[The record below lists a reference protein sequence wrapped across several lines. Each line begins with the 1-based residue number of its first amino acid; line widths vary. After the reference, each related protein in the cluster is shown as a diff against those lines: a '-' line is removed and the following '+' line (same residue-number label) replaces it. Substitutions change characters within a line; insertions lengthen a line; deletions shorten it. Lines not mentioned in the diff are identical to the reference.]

1 MYKLFIAIEIQYKN
15 TYYSTCIQVLININI
30 LGGID
35 DVIVPEKLLPYFG
48 LAKNPLRLKANVD
61 FSKYDRLF
69 NIDES
74 LKPVSFLTLPLK

>member
-1 MYKLFIAIEIQYKN
+1 MLNEI
-15 TYYSTCIQVLININI
+15 SELLNIKVKEAQETI
-30 LGGID
+30 GGID

-74 LKPVSFLTLPLK
+74 LKPVSFKSLPLNLIS

>member
-1 MYKLFIAIEIQYKN
+1 
-15 TYYSTCIQVLININI
+15 
-30 LGGID
+30 
-35 DVIVPEKLLPYFG
+35 VIVPEKLLPYFG

-74 LKPVSFLTLPLK
+74 LKPVSF

>member
-1 MYKLFIAIEIQYKN
+1 MT
-15 TYYSTCIQVLININI
+15 TYRIGTLVSLLHIFKFVIDINI

-74 LKPVSFLTLPLK
+74 LKPVSF